1 LRPALHRL
9 NLATG
14 RLASGVTALRTPRLL
29 THKSIWKAIDELAA
43 SHGLSTSGLAR
54 RGGLDPTAFNVS
66 KRFSRDGKPRWPST
80 ESLSKV
86 LDATG
91 ATIDDF
97 AQLIDGAV
105 KPVRSVRRVPVIG
118 MAQAGASGYF
128 DDGGYPVGNGW
139 DEVAFPD
146 LGDPNAFALEINGD
160 SMEPVYRDG
169 DLIIVSPA
177 AGIRRRDRVVLKTTD
192 GEVMAKELTRRTARQ
207 VVLNSF
213 NPSYEQRVV
222 LIEEVAWIA
231 RIVWASQ

>member
-1 LRPALHRL
+1 M
-9 NLATG
+9 
-14 RLASGVTALRTPRLL
+14 L
-29 THKSIWKAIDELAA
+29 THKSIWKAIDALAA

-91 ATIDDF
+91 ADIDDF
-97 AQLIDGAV
+97 ARLIDGDGDMGPAIH
-105 KPVRSVRRVPVIG
+105 RVPIIG
-118 MAQAGASGYF
+118 MAQAGAKGYF
-128 DDGGYPVGNGW
+128 DDGGYPLGNGW

-146 LGDPNAFALEINGD
+146 LGDPNAYALEINGD

-177 AGIRRRDRVVLKTTD
+177 AGIRRHDRVVVKTTD
-192 GEVMAKELTRRTARQ
+192 GEVMAKALTRRTARQ
-207 VVLNSF
+207 VVLDSF
-213 NPSYEQRVV
+213 NPRYEQRVIPV
-222 LIEEVAWIA
+222 EQIAWIA

>member
-1 LRPALHRL
+1 M
-9 NLATG
+9 
-14 RLASGVTALRTPRLL
+14 PRLL
-29 THKSIWKAIDELAA
+29 THKSIWKAIDDLAA

-86 LDATG
+86 LVATG
-91 ATIDDF
+91 ASIDDF
-97 AQLIDGAV
+97 ARLCDGIEGAAQGF
-105 KPVRSVRRVPVIG
+105 RRVPVIG
-118 MAQAGASGYF
+118 MAQAGAKGYF

-139 DEVAFPD
+139 DEVVFPD

-160 SMEPVYRDG
+160 SMEPVFRDG
-169 DLIIVSPA
+169 DLIVVSPA
-177 AGIRRRDRVVLKTTD
+177 ASIRRRDRVVVKTRD
-192 GEVMAKELTRRTARQ
+192 GEVMAKELARRTARQ

-213 NPSYEQRVV
+213 NPSYEQRILGV
-222 LIEEVAWIA
+222 EEIAWIA

>member
-1 LRPALHRL
+1 
-9 NLATG
+9 
-14 RLASGVTALRTPRLL
+14 LL
-29 THKSIWKAIDELAA
+29 THKTIWKAIDELAA

-66 KRFSRDGKPRWPST
+66 KRYSRDGKPRWPSS
-80 ESLSKV
+80 ESLTKI

-97 AQLIDGAV
+97 ARLCDGSGGAS
-105 KPVRSVRRVPVIG
+105 SVLKRVPVIG
-118 MAQAGASGYF
+118 LAQAGNKGFF
-128 DDGGYPVGNGW
+128 DDGGFPVGSGW
-139 DEVAFPD
+139 DEVVFPD

-160 SMEPVYRDG
+160 SMEPVFRDG
-169 DLIIVSPA
+169 DLIVVSPA
-177 AGIRRRDRVVLKTTD
+177 AGVRRRDRVVLKTME

-213 NPSYEQRVV
+213 NPSYEQRVIAAEQV
-222 LIEEVAWIA
+222 DWVA

>member
-1 LRPALHRL
+1 M
-9 NLATG
+9 
-14 RLASGVTALRTPRLL
+14 L
-29 THKSIWKAIDELAA
+29 THKTIWKAIDELAS

-66 KRFSRDGKPRWPST
+66 KRYSRDGKPRWPSS
-80 ESLSKV
+80 ESLSKI

-97 AQLIDGAV
+97 ARLCDGEGSL
-105 KPVRSVRRVPVIG
+105 PRSVQRVPVIG
-118 MAQAGASGYF
+118 MAQAGSKGYF

-139 DEVAFPD
+139 DEVVFPD

-160 SMEPVYRDG
+160 SMEPVFRDG

-177 AGIRRRDRVVLKTTD
+177 AGIRRRDRVVLKTIE
-192 GEVMAKELTRRTARQ
+192 GEVMAKELARRTARQ
-207 VVLNSF
+207 IVLNSF
-213 NPSYEQRVV
+213 NPSYEQRIIPAEQVD
-222 LIEEVAWIA
+222 WIA

>member
-1 LRPALHRL
+1 
-9 NLATG
+9 
-14 RLASGVTALRTPRLL
+14 LL
-29 THKSIWKAIDELAA
+29 THKSIWTAIDALAA
-43 SHGLSTSGLAR
+43 DHGLSTSGLAR

-97 AQLIDGAV
+97 AQLVDGAGD
-105 KPVRSVRRVPVIG
+105 PAQAVRRVPVIG

-169 DLIIVSPA
+169 DLIVVSPA

-192 GEVMAKELTRRTARQ
+192 GEVMAKELARRTARQ

-213 NPSYEQRVV
+213 NPSYEQRIIPV
-222 LIEEVAWIA
+222 EEVAWIA

>member
-1 LRPALHRL
+1 M
-9 NLATG
+9 
-14 RLASGVTALRTPRLL
+14 L
-29 THKSIWKAIDELAA
+29 THKSVWKAIDELAA

-80 ESLSKV
+80 ESLAKV
-86 LDATG
+86 LEATG

-97 AQLIDGAV
+97 ARLCEGAAA
-105 KPVRSVRRVPVIG
+105 SVQTLLKVPVIG
-118 MAQAGASGYF
+118 MAQAGSQGYF

-169 DLIIVSPA
+169 DLIVVSPA
-177 AGIRRRDRVVLKTTD
+177 ASIRRRDRVVVKTKD
-192 GEVMAKELTRRTARQ
+192 GEVMAKELARRTARQ

-213 NPSYEQRVV
+213 NPSYEQRV
-222 LIEEVAWIA
+222 LATEDIAWIA